1 MKLFN
6 DIYKFNNK
14 NKLNSFTYVIRGVAL
29 VSISLGLFS
38 VIISSFILSGFKE
51 EIKKKIYDF
60 SGHYNISNYSNGL
73 SFKNSPINLSDGLY
87 VKSKNI
93 KDISSVHPYILNSAL
108 IQGKENN
115 IEGVVFNGIDKNY
128 INNISHHID
137 EIGDNF
143 NLNNS
148 VIISYSLSKK
158 LNAFLY
164 DTVTIFFPNEP
175 PVFRKMLVK
184 GIYNT
189 GLQEIDD
196 LTVFGPISLSRKL
209 YKWDTQKASGL
220 HIFVNKNLY
229 KESQINEIKNNALY
243 NEYVETTN
251 NKYIQIF
258 DWLSLL
264 DKNVAIFFII
274 IVMVACF
281 NMLSII
287 FILIIEKTNLIGTLK
302 SFGTNRNIIFNIFFN
317 IGFKI
322 TFYGMVIGNSLSFI
336 IIYIQN
342 NFKLFKLNK
351 ENYYIDHIPMDF
363 TISNILLIN
372 VIMFIMI
379 LLSICIPIIYIDRI
393 RVINSIKFS

>member
-14 NKLNSFTYVIRGVAL
+14 NKVNSFTYVIRGVAL

-93 KDISSVHPYILNSAL
+93 KDIRSVHPYILNSAL

-175 PVFRKMLVK
+175 PVFRKMLVE

-351 ENYYIDHIPMDF
+351 ENYYIDYIPMDF